1 MKTSIATVSISGDL
15 GQKLAAI
22 AAAGFDGVEIFEN
35 DFLAFDASPCE
46 IGRMVVDH
54 GLSITLFQPF
64 RDFETLPEPQ
74 RSRAFERAERKF
86 DVMQELG
93 ADLILICS
101 SVSPLALGGID
112 RAADDLRA
120 LGERAAQ
127 RGLRIGYEALA
138 WGRHVSDHRDAWEIV
153 RRVDHPHVGLIL
165 DSFHTLAR
173 QTPLETIR
181 SIPKDKIFIV
191 QLADAPLFQMDLL
204 SWSRHYRCMPGQ
216 GDLPVADFMEA
227 VCATGYDGT
236 ISLEVF
242 NDEFRAGS
250 PRAVAVDG
258 HRSLTALVDAVARRA
273 PALGINAPAMPP
285 PVRAD
290 GISFVE
296 FAVDGAEAERLG
308 ALLGQMGFALRG
320 RHRSK
325 AVTLFSCGQ
334 ANIVLNE
341 EKEGFSHSAHLLHG
355 ASVCALGIEV
365 ADAAATEARA
375 VRLGAEPFERQKGVG
390 DLDMPAVRG
399 VGGLLYFTDRTSAL
413 SHIWEVE
420 FELEPP
426 RPTTAG
432 DVERVD
438 HVSQTMHQ
446 GEMLTSLLFYTSIL
460 DVRKTSEVDVSDP
473 AGLVKSRVVE
483 NQAGTLRIT
492 MNGVQNRRTQAGRF
506 IAETFGSSVQHVAFA
521 TSEIFAAASRMTEA
535 GVPILPV
542 SENYYGDLDARFD
555 IEPDVLKRMRAL
567 HILYD
572 REPNGGEF
580 FQFYTEALEDG
591 FFFEIIE
598 RRNGYRGYGA
608 SNAAIRIAAQKRHA
622 RPIGL
627 PRI

>member
-15 GQKLAAI
+15 GEKLAAI

-35 DFLAFDASPCE
+35 DFLAFDASPRE
-46 IGRMVVDH
+46 IGRMVVDQ

-74 RSRAFERAERKF
+74 RARAFERAERKF

-120 LGERAAQ
+120 LGERAAS
-127 RGLRIGYEALA
+127 RGLRIGYEALG

-153 RRVDHPHVGLIL
+153 RRADHPHVGLIL

-173 QTPLETIR
+173 QIPLDTIR
-181 SIPKDKIFIV
+181 VIPKDKIFIV
-191 QLADAPLFQMDLL
+191 QFADAPLLQMDLL

-216 GDLPVADFMEA
+216 GDLAVADFMEA
-227 VCATGYDGT
+227 VCATGYDGP

-273 PALGINAPAMPP
+273 PALGIDVPLLPP

-296 FAVDGAEAERLG
+296 FAVDRVEAERLG
-308 ALLGQMGFALRG
+308 TLLVQMGFSLRG

-325 AVTLFSCGQ
+325 AVTLFSSGA

-341 EKEGFSHSAHLLHG
+341 EKQGFSHSAHLLHG
-355 ASVCALGIEV
+355 ASVCAIGIEV
-365 ADAAATEARA
+365 ADAAATEDRA
-375 VRLGAEPFERQKGVG
+375 VRLGAEPFERQRGIG

-399 VGGLLYFTDRTSAL
+399 IGGLLYFTDRTGPL
-413 SHIWEVE
+413 SQIWEVE
-420 FELEPP
+420 FDLEPP
-426 RPTTAG
+426 RATAAG
-432 DVERVD
+432 DSERVD
-438 HVSQTMHQ
+438 HVSQTMPQ
-446 GEMLTSLLFYTSIL
+446 GEMLTSLLFYTTIL
-460 DVRKTSEVDVSDP
+460 DVRKTSEADVADP

-506 IAETFGSSVQHVAFA
+506 IAETFGSSVQHVALA
-521 TSEIFAAASRMTEA
+521 TSDIFAAASRMTDA

-555 IEPDVLKRMRAL
+555 IDPDVMKRMRAL

-572 REPNGGEF
+572 REPGGGEF

-598 RRNGYRGYGA
+598 RRN
-608 SNAAIRIAAQKRHA
+608 
-622 RPIGL
+622 
-627 PRI
+627 